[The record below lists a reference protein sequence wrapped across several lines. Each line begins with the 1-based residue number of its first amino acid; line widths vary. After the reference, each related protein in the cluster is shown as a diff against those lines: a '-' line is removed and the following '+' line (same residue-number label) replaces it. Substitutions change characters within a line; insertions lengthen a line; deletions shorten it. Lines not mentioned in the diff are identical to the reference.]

1 MNARAAVLNNPRV
14 AELLKTRFVCY
25 ALDNVVNPQLTA
37 AEKEW
42 LKDRG
47 GRASTL
53 GITVFSPGGQVLPHG
68 AAWDPLAPN
77 QFENFQNAQVKGL
90 NAALSKYDPDEAVE
104 IEKADPQELDKVV
117 RRPFKDGLALFV
129 NYTVLDWKD
138 PPEFDSPHSLNPLA
152 AKVVPQCPGVD
163 RVWARKDEADAL
175 AAGKFPE
182 KLKQRMALH
191 VAYGMG
197 QPSKLKKTDLTY
209 HEGRLSGSFLFE
221 GGERADVLGFV
232 EAKDGKIS
240 RFDVIAKGTGIRG
253 VCGGLGPLHILA
265 KGKTAPVAIG
275 FMLAD
280 PESAL
285 GKLPPHSARDL
296 DRPEIKGER

>member
-1 MNARAAVLNNPRV
+1 MNARAAVLNNPKV
-14 AELLKTRFVCY
+14 AKLLRERFVCY
-25 ALDNVVNPQLTA
+25 ALDNVVNPQLTP

-53 GITVFSPGGQVLPHG
+53 GMKVFTAGGQVLPHG

-77 QFENFQNAQVKGL
+77 QFENFQNAQTRGL
-90 NAALSKYDPDEAVE
+90 NAALNKYQPEKAVP
-104 IEKADPQELDKVV
+104 IEKAGPHELEKVV
-117 RRPFKDGLALFV
+117 RRPFKGGLALFV
-129 NYTVLDWKD
+129 SYTVLEWKQ

-163 RVWARKDEADAL
+163 RIWARKDEVDAL
-175 AAGKFPE
+175 AAGNFPE
-182 KLKQRMALH
+182 KLKQRLARH

-197 QPSKLKKTDLTY
+197 EPSKVKKIDLRY
-209 HEGRLSGSFLFE
+209 REGRLSGSFLFQ

-232 EAKDGKIS
+232 KAREGKVS
-240 RFDVIAKGTGIRG
+240 RFDVIVKGTGRRG

-280 PESAL
+280 PETNL
-285 GKLPPHSARDL
+285 GRVPPHSARDL
-296 DRPEIKGER
+296 DRPALKGK